1 MNMSNKERVAVI
13 GGARTPFSKAGTH
26 LKEKA
31 ALDLGAHSVDGALE
45 KLDLDPAIVDQLA
58 YGIVTVDARVPHLAR
73 EVNFSSKLPDTVR
86 SVTVTDNCI
95 TSITAIEA
103 VHDAIVAGRSRVGIA
118 GGVESLS
125 NPSVLWSRRATRVL
139 SDLQGAKTLGDR
151 ARILARLRPGDFVP
165 KPPGVNE
172 PSTGLSM
179 GEHTELTVKEWNIS
193 RTEQDELA
201 YRSHMNA
208 AAAAADGRLTA
219 EIHPLDGITNDT
231 IVRPSTSMEKLAKLP
246 PVFDPTPTGTL
257 TAGNS
262 SPLTDGA
269 AAVVLMGEAAAR
281 EFGYTP
287 LAFVRGIEFA
297 SISPADGLLMGPG
310 VAVPRLLH
318 RLGLTLDEIDLIEMH
333 EAFGGQVASNLAAWE
348 HGWKEDP
355 IGKVDRD
362 KLNQLGGSI
371 AIGHPFAATGARIV
385 SQLTNEMARRDARY
399 GLISI
404 CGAGATAAAMVL
416 DRS

>member
-1 MNMSNKERVAVI
+1 MSNTERVAVV
-13 GGARTPFSKAGTH
+13 GGARTPFAKAGTH
-26 LKEKA
+26 LKEKT
-31 ALDLGAHSVDGALE
+31 ALELGAHSVDGALS
-45 KLDLDPAIVDQLA
+45 KLDLDPAVVDQLV

-73 EVNFSSKLPDTVR
+73 EVNFASRLPDTVR

-95 TSITAIEA
+95 TSITAIES
-103 VHDAIVAGRSRVGIA
+103 VRDSIIAGRTRVGIA

-139 SDLQGAKTLGDR
+139 SDLQGAKTVSDK
-151 ARILARLRPGDFVP
+151 ARILSRLRPGDFVP

-172 PSTGLSM
+172 PSTGMSM
-179 GEHTELTVKEWNIS
+179 GEHTELTVKEWGVS
-193 RTEQDELA
+193 RSEQDEIA
-201 YRSHMNA
+201 YKSHMNA
-208 AAAAADGRLTA
+208 AAATADGRLTA
-219 EIHPLDGITNDT
+219 EIHPLDGITADT
-231 IVRPSTSMEKLAKLP
+231 MIRPSTSMEKLAKLS
-246 PVFDPTPTGTL
+246 PVFDPTPSGTL

-269 AAVVLMGEAAAR
+269 ASVVLMGESAAS
-281 EFGYTP
+281 EHGYSP
-287 LAFVRGIEFA
+287 LAYVKGIEFV
-297 SISPADGLLMGPG
+297 SINPKDGLLMGPG
-310 VAVPRLLH
+310 VAVPRLLR
-318 RLGLTLDEIDLIEMH
+318 RLSLTIDDFDLIEMH

-385 SQLTNEMARRDARY
+385 TQLANEMVRREARY
-399 GLISI
+399 ALISI
-404 CGAGATAAAMVL
+404 CGAGATAAALVL
-416 DRS
+416 ERS

>member
-1 MNMSNKERVAVI
+1 MTSQERVAIV
-13 GGARTPFSKAGTH
+13 GGARTPFAKAGTH
-26 LKEKA
+26 LKDRT
-31 ALDLGAHSVDGALE
+31 ALELGAHSVDGALART
-45 KLDLDPAIVDQLA
+45 DLDPGVVDQLV

-73 EVNFSSKLPDTVR
+73 EVNFASRLPDTVR

-95 TSITAIEA
+95 TSITAIES
-103 VHDAIVAGRSRVGIA
+103 VHDAILAGRSRVGIA

-139 SDLQGAKTLGDR
+139 SDLQGAHSLSDR

-165 KPPGVNE
+165 RPPGVTE

-179 GEHTELTVKEWNIS
+179 GEHTELTVKEWKIS
-193 RTEQDELA
+193 RSEQDEIA

-208 AAAAADGRLTA
+208 AAATEDGRLGA
-219 EIHPLDGITNDT
+219 EIYPLDGISSDM

-246 PVFDPTPTGTL
+246 SVFDPTPAGTL

-269 AAVVLMGEAAAR
+269 AAVVLMSESAAT
-281 EFGYTP
+281 EYGHEP

-297 SISPADGLLMGPG
+297 SISPEDGLLMAPG

-318 RLGLTLDEIDLIEMH
+318 KTGLTLDDIDMIEMH

-355 IGKVDRD
+355 IGKVDRN

-385 SQLTNEMARRDARY
+385 TQLANEMARRNVRY
-399 GLISI
+399 GLVSI
-404 CGAGATAAAMVL
+404 CGAGATAAAMTL
-416 DRS
+416 ARR